1 MSMFCDQCEQTAK
14 GKGCEIKGVCGKSPE
29 VAALQ
34 DIMIYQ
40 LKGIGYLAQKARK
53 LGAVND
59 EVNRY
64 TIEALFTT
72 ITNVDFDPERLVQW
86 IREGNRIRTMI
97 ADIYRSA
104 AKEAGRSINAEKW
117 PAPATYEPKQS
128 VAELVEEASSIQGI
142 NILTGTQDED
152 IRSLQQLLI
161 YGLKG
166 MAAYADHAYMLGEKE
181 DEVFAFFHEALA
193 AVYDTPLGVDEL
205 VELNMRCGKVNI
217 RVMEMLDKAN
227 TTRFGHPEPTQV
239 STGLTQGPAIIITG
253 HDLLDLETLLQQT
266 EGTGVNIYTHSEML
280 PAHGYPELKK
290 YKHLAGHFGTAWQNQ
305 QKEFDGIPAAIL
317 FTTNCIQKPRD
328 SYMDRVFTTGLV
340 AWPGASHVPNRDFSA
355 VIEKAKELGGFEA
368 REGKALTTGFARNAV
383 LGVADKII
391 EAVKTGAIKH
401 FFLVGGCDGAK
412 PGRNYYTEFVEK
424 TPKDTIILTLACG
437 KFRFNHLDLGEIG
450 GIPRLLDIGQCNDAY
465 SAIKITEA
473 LAGAF
478 DCGVNDLPLSIILSW
493 YEQKAVVILLSLLS
507 LGIKGIRLGPTLP
520 AFITPNIL
528 NFLVENFDIKPI
540 SDAQEDLDEILGE
553 EVAGRN

>member
-1 MSMFCDQCEQTAK
+1 MFCDQCEQTAK

-53 LGAVND
+53 LGAVNE

-72 ITNVDFDPERLVQW
+72 VTNVDFDPERLVQW
-86 IREGNRIRTMI
+86 IREGDRIRSTI
-97 ADIYRSA
+97 NDIYRSA
-104 AKEAGRSINAEKW
+104 AKEAGRSINEEDW
-117 PAPATYEPKQS
+117 PAPATYEPKET

-142 NILTGTQDED
+142 GILNGTQNED
-152 IRSLQQLLI
+152 IRSLQQLLT

-166 MAAYADHAYMLGEKE
+166 MAAYADHAYILGDKD

-193 AVYDTPLGVDEL
+193 ALNDNPLGVDEL
-205 VELNMRCGKVNI
+205 VGLNMRCGEVNL
-217 RVMEMLDKAN
+217 RVMEMLDHAH
-227 TTRFGHPEPTQV
+227 TTRFGHPEPTSV
-239 STGLTQGPAIIITG
+239 STGLTQGPAIIVTG

-317 FTTNCIQKPRD
+317 FTTNCIQKPND

-355 VIEKAKELGGFEA
+355 VIKKAKDLGGFEA
-368 REGKALTTGFARNAV
+368 REGKTLTTGFARNAV
-383 LGVADKII
+383 LGVADKVV
-391 EAVKTGAIKH
+391 EAVKVGAIKH

-424 TPKDTIILTLACG
+424 SPKDTVILTLGCG

-465 SAIKITEA
+465 SAIKIADA
-473 LAGAF
+473 LASAF
-478 DCGVNDLPLSIILSW
+478 DCNVNDLPLSFILSW

-553 EVAGRN
+553 EVATRN